1 MNGAYAPPLTAPPA
15 FAGRQSRG
23 DSKEGAAAP
32 NYYQRGGISMTED
45 EAYKV
50 HIQYTF
56 NAFCNGY
63 VIDKNEYLGEPY
75 LTFGIRLIK
84 TLM

>member
-1 MNGAYAPPLTAPPA
+1 MGVDDWQKRDLAKP
-15 FAGRQSRG
+15 
-23 DSKEGAAAP
+23 AAP
-32 NYYQRGGISMTED
+32 HYYQKGGISMTED